1 MLIFNTIIYSIN
13 LYHTSLHLKHH
24 ITITVTIICI
34 IIIIICN
41 IIINIKYPTINQS
54 QTSKFPKKSYNLFR
68 MIIIIIIK
76 INL

>member
-1 MLIFNTIIYSIN
+1 MN
-13 LYHTSLHLKHH
+13 LYHRSLYLKHY
-24 ITITVTIICI
+24 IT

-41 IIINIKYPTINQS
+41 IIINIKYPTINQC

-76 INL
+76 ISL